1 MQLRR
6 GNQPKKNTAM
16 PEYEIKT
23 YGSNL
28 GVNRSPKISNS
39 NRYGKQSSV
48 LQDLPN
54 DSYGELPYME
64 QDQGIVPNHHSQ
76 NFKSDRIQISN
87 RSPLK
92 YSGNKEN
99 SNLNTNKNER
109 TDMTSQTN
117 YLKYNY
123 NQQIPNYDNRRERL
137 GRSPKTIN
145 LGESAQEAEYNIKSI
160 KRINNMR
167 SPRNREK
174 DKEKEKDKDKEKDNP
189 IIEKTYNMISNEAG
203 NIFLDQPIHQT
214 SFINPSE
221 EYDNNTREFPARDFG
236 LLGKMSPRA
245 NIEGDSESN
254 SEKNENNTN
263 TVQIKDLRTQL
274 EKRQNVRLRSDDGM
288 VEGTKPIQNEIEKI
302 EQLAKIQE
310 SKLKDNITEEE
321 VKKLVKLYVKSYDP
335 KKDDEGRLISNKQT
349 VMSSIPSVKEDLF
362 NDRYKVL
369 QKMNK
374 LSNILLSKKKSQNV
388 YEISTLN
395 RSLGEG
401 GRTFDKTTL
410 NNTTLGKKKTTFKG
424 KHNKFLF
431 VSLAMLS
438 AKNNDI
444 TIFRKQRWEKGGVV
458 DLAQDNAKKK
468 NKFKIKNFKVKNRGQ
483 NLINPKYKEKA
494 AKIMQAWWREQ
505 KAKYKNIIN
514 QIVKIQSIWRGKFTR
529 KYVYDIIYL
538 SYLHQRFFDIME
550 RTLVSHA
557 RPLVWDELFSR
568 TKLAKNTIKRLLEK
582 NDKKYTLLRI
592 KPYFHKWHI
601 ISNFLRNRILYAI
614 YENKV
619 LF

>member
-6 GNQPKKNTAM
+6 GNQPKKNSNM

-28 GVNRSPKISNS
+28 GVNRSPKNSNS

-76 NFKSDRIQISN
+76 NFKSDRNQINN

-274 EKRQNVRLRSDDGM
+274 EKRQIVRLRSDDGM

-302 EQLAKIQE
+302 EQIAKIQE

-335 KKDDEGRLISNKQT
+335 NKSSLTEG
-349 VMSSIPSVKEDLF
+349 
-362 NDRYKVL
+362 
-369 QKMNK
+369 
-374 LSNILLSKKKSQNV
+374 ILL
-388 YEISTLN
+388 
-395 RSLGEG
+395 
-401 GRTFDKTTL
+401 
-410 NNTTLGKKKTTFKG
+410 
-424 KHNKFLF
+424 
-431 VSLAMLS
+431 
-438 AKNNDI
+438 I
-444 TIFRKQRWEKGGVV
+444 TVC
-458 DLAQDNAKKK
+458 LL
-468 NKFKIKNFKVKNRGQ
+468 
-483 NLINPKYKEKA
+483 LINLP
-494 AKIMQAWWREQ
+494 
-505 KAKYKNIIN
+505 
-514 QIVKIQSIWRGKFTR
+514 S
-529 KYVYDIIYL
+529 
-538 SYLHQRFFDIME
+538 SSFFG
-550 RTLVSHA
+550 S
-557 RPLVWDELFSR
+557 
-568 TKLAKNTIKRLLEK
+568 
-582 NDKKYTLLRI
+582 
-592 KPYFHKWHI
+592 
-601 ISNFLRNRILYAI
+601 
-614 YENKV
+614 
-619 LF
+619 